1 MVQWLRL
8 RISTAGD
15 TGSISGVRTKILY
28 AMRPKKKKPK
38 TQKTHWPLKSEGEVF
53 KTNSANV
60 FYVPTCKTQSRPQT
74 SGALHE
80 Y

>member
-1 MVQWLRL
+1 
-8 RISTAGD
+8 
-15 TGSISGVRTKILY
+15 
-28 AMRPKKKKPK
+28 MRPKKKKPK